1 LALCLAPL
9 CIDEGLYPIL
19 TYRSEEGKHRISDTS
34 GRIGL
39 PVEKYG
45 VEFLDFAERGSI
57 DSLFTRIG
65 HDVDLLVDFA
75 QGDVEALVASVNPDL
90 LYGYFSENIAARA
103 EFARAAAQAMLRKK
117 RGRIVFISSGA
128 AARSSPGLGFYA
140 AAKLAS
146 EAIYRNLGTELGS
159 RGITTVT
166 LRPWYI
172 VAGRGARFLRSD
184 SRKNLAERA
193 ISPEQAAEAILFF
206 LSENSR
212 VFNAVEIM
220 MDGGLAA
227 VRRENETGSPQRS
240 RDRRGRAE

>member
-1 LALCLAPL
+1 MALCLAPR
-9 CIDEGLYPIL
+9 CVDEGLYPIL
-19 TYRSEEGKHRISDTS
+19 TYRSEEGKHRISDS
-34 GRIGL
+34 CGRIGL

-75 QGDVEALVASVNPDL
+75 HGDLQALVASANPDL
-90 LYGYFSENIAARA
+90 VYGYFSENIAARA
-103 EFARAAAQAMLRKK
+103 EFARAAARAMLRKK
-117 RGRIVFISSGA
+117 RGRMVFISSSAA
-128 AARSSPGLGFYA
+128 AARSNPGQGFYA

-172 VAGRGARFLRSD
+172 EAGRGARFLRSD
-184 SRKNLAERA
+184 SHKNLAERA

-212 VFNAVEIM
+212 VFNAVEIL
-220 MDGGLAA
+220 MDGGLKAA
-227 VRRENETGSPQRS
+227 N
-240 RDRRGRAE
+240 